1 MKHIY
6 KILEIFGPKTAFIPV
21 IRRTK
26 KPAVKKWTKIGHQKM
41 DDPDYLKSL
50 TGQNIAINC
59 GKKSNGLIS
68 IDCDEDGLLDE
79 LLSLKLNREGGERRL
94 NVAITRAAREML
106 VFSSFDSSMID
117 LSRTSSTAIK
127 DLKAYLDYARR
138 GPAAIVEEARYN
150 PGRDTFDSD
159 FERSVANKLRA
170 KGWKVRT
177 QVGVSKF
184 RIDLGVIN
192 PDAPG
197 VFLSGIE
204 CDGASYHS
212 SPTARDRD
220 RVRHLI
226 LEDLGWKLL
235 RIWSTDYFLDPVR
248 IINEIDQQLNEFLE
262 DYRMAKAEEEKEEPE
277 EELSEEEDPLGLF
290 ASSESNAVPE
300 KIEELDFSSS
310 PESIDA
316 KVAPLDRKEIKS
328 NPYIHYSGPK
338 CSDPHFCNESE
349 IRERLV
355 DIIEQ
360 EGPMFV
366 EVAYKSYLRSAGIQ
380 KLGRQIRKLLNKNLE
395 WVLNS
400 GLVEKEQELEKEGFL
415 GVVVRSS
422 DSAKAV
428 IRAKG
433 PRELEDIPPSELK
446 LVAQEMYGENFQR
459 NNESYRRI
467 LSFYGISKLTTKS
480 KEILESAFL

>member
-1 MKHIY
+1 
-6 KILEIFGPKTAFIPV
+6 
-21 IRRTK
+21 
-26 KPAVKKWTKIGHQKM
+26 
-41 DDPDYLKSL
+41 
-50 TGQNIAINC
+50 
-59 GKKSNGLIS
+59 
-68 IDCDEDGLLDE
+68 
-79 LLSLKLNREGGERRL
+79 
-94 NVAITRAAREML
+94 
-106 VFSSFDSSMID
+106 
-117 LSRTSSTAIK
+117 
-127 DLKAYLDYARR
+127 
-138 GPAAIVEEARYN
+138 
-150 PGRDTFDSD
+150 
-159 FERSVANKLRA
+159 
-170 KGWKVRT
+170 
-177 QVGVSKF
+177 
-184 RIDLGVIN
+184 
-192 PDAPG
+192 
-197 VFLSGIE
+197 
-204 CDGASYHS
+204 
-212 SPTARDRD
+212 
-220 RVRHLI
+220 LI

-277 EELSEEEDPLGLF
+277 EELNEGEDPQELITPT
-290 ASSESNAVPE
+290 EVNANPE
-300 KIEELDFSSS
+300 KKEELDFSSS

-349 IRERLV
+349 IRERLL
-355 DIIEQ
+355 DIIEE

-433 PRELEDIPPSELK
+433 PRELVDIPPSELK

-467 LSFYGISKLTTKS
+467 LSFYGISKLTNKS